1 MFEYCPV
8 KSKVCALCAEYKEE
22 LYCGQAKSINK
33 IKDIKKCPI
42 KKKNKPSQHW
52 VGQPLNI

>member
-1 MFEYCPV
+1 MFVYCPV
-8 KSKVCALCAEYKEE
+8 KSKVCAMCAEYKEE

-42 KKKNKPSQHW
+42 KKKKK
-52 VGQPLNI
+52 